1 MRLFNFGKR
10 KMQEEETPSCR
21 LCEHASFVSDEY
33 ILCKKKGRITDR
45 TVCRAYSYDIM
56 KKTPAKPIQFAEY
69 EE

>member
-1 MRLFNFGKR
+1 MRLFNFGKN
-10 KMQEEETPSCR
+10 KTQEEEIRSCR
-21 LCEHASFVSDEY
+21 LCEHATLAGDEY

-45 TVCRAYSYDIM
+45 TACRAYSYDIM